1 MIYVA
6 SYCRVST
13 DQEDQHNSFASQQR
27 YFRDYIQHH
36 PDWELYAVYAD
47 EGITG
52 TSTKKRTQFN
62 RMIEDA
68 YAGKFQLILTKEVS
82 RFSRNILDTIAYT
95 RELKALGVGVRFFL
109 DGICT
114 LDSYAELYL
123 SIMASMAQDES
134 RKTSSRVTW
143 GQTRQMEKG
152 VVFGHSLLGYTVHQ
166 GRLTVEPDGA
176 ELVRRIFELYAVE
189 QISTAE
195 IARILTREGHL
206 THHGN
211 EKWTA
216 NGVLKILKNEKYVG
230 DLLQK
235 KTYTPDYLTHEKRR
249 NTGEIP
255 FIRIENHH
263 TPIVGRELWNMA
275 QARMAKNRKQTGSS
289 GQSNRYIFSGKI
301 HCGQCGGV
309 FVGRFRYTK
318 DGIKTRRWCCNTAA
332 RDGSAACSVG
342 KLVRDDDAMHMLR
355 TALMQLSMDRD
366 AIIAHVTALALEGIR
381 ADKQELS
388 EDPKR
393 LEAEITQ
400 IQRKK
405 EAAMDACFSGQ
416 ITMEDLNII
425 QHRYAQQ
432 LKQLKLR
439 LEQVQLLQAAGQNL
453 EQRKAEI
460 TVKLQSILC
469 VETESDIFCKSVL
482 EQLTVWNDRHM
493 ELRLQHLTQVFYF
506 TE

>member
-1 MIYVA
+1 MMYVA

-13 DQEDQHNSFASQQR
+13 DQEDQHSSFASQQR

-95 RELKALGVGVRFFL
+95 RELKALGVGVRFLL

-114 LDSYAELYL
+114 LDSDAELYL
-123 SIMASMAQDES
+123 SIMASMAQEES

-143 GQTRQMEKG
+143 GQTQQMEKG
-152 VVFGHSLLGYTVHQ
+152 VVFGHSLLGYTVKN
-166 GRLTVEPDGA
+166 GMLTIEPDGA

-195 IARILTREGHL
+195 IAQILTREGQL
-206 THHGN
+206 THRGN
-211 EKWTA
+211 GKWTA
-216 NGVLKILKNEKYVG
+216 NGILKILKNEKYVG
-230 DLLQK
+230 DLVQK

-263 TPIVGRELWNMA
+263 TPIVGRELWTMA
-275 QARMAKNRKQTGSS
+275 QERMAKNRKQPGSG

-309 FVGRFRYTK
+309 FVGRFRYAK
-318 DGIKTRRWCCNTAA
+318 DGTKTRRWCCNTAA
-332 RDGSAACSVG
+332 RDGSIACSVG

-366 AIIAHVTALALEGIR
+366 AVIAHVTALAMDVIR
-381 ADKQELS
+381 SDEQELT
-388 EDPKR
+388 EDPVR
-393 LEAEITQ
+393 LETEMAQ
-400 IQRKK
+400 IRRKK
-405 EAAMDACFSGQ
+405 EVAMDACFSGQ
-416 ITMEDLNII
+416 ITMEDLNVM
-425 QHRYAQQ
+425 QQRYTQQ
-432 LKQLKLR
+432 LKQLELR
-439 LEQVQLLQAAGQNL
+439 QEKARQLHAAGQNV
-453 EQRKAEI
+453 EQRKGEI
-460 TVKLQSILC
+460 TAQLQSILC
-469 VETESDIFCKSVL
+469 LETVSDVFCKSVL
-482 EQLTVWNDRHM
+482 ERLTVWKDRHM
-493 ELRLQHLTQVFYF
+493 ELRLQHLSQVFCF
-506 TE
+506 TD